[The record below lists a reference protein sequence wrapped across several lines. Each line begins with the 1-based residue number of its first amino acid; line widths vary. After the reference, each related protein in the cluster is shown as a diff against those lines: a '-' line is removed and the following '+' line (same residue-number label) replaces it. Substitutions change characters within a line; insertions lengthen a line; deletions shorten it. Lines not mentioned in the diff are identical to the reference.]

1 MKVSIKGV
9 NISVGC
15 DRNSDTADWDNEF
28 IAFSSKRNI
37 FLLRPE
43 TDDSAAQIES
53 VNYFTYDQSCINT
66 VKYVK
71 NGKNYLV
78 SGSCSGSVVVWKI
91 VGNNIFPKYLLHK
104 NGCCVLDVDDAK
116 TPKLLIDEKMSF
128 SVLRVAGLC
137 LPDRNLFFVIACF
150 DEAKSSNLRIWKAGC
165 SSENFAFQVCACTL
179 FETCSLYSCDLTPYN
194 EGNMKVDVLVKLVLL
209 LCILLGILVATGH
222 TDWMIRIHFLPYDGE
237 FQNTVLVLSSH
248 KDWIESLH
256 FSTVQDSSTF
266 YLATGSLDKT
276 VKVWKFYTTQ
286 QQIENDAEEGLFF
299 KISTL
304 LLLLFLTKMKNV
316 MLSMMQPLLTM
327 SKLYMVSNGVPG
339 VYNKKLVSCS
349 VDKSVIIWKYDM
361 QLNCWCEEKVLGEV
375 GGQAA
380 GFYGVMFSPDG
391 QSVMAHSFDGSLHCW
406 KCDQENWKS
415 VIMPSGHAR
424 KVRDVDWDSRGQY
437 IVSCGNDKT
446 TRLFGWWKRKG
457 KKATFHELSRAQ
469 VHGYEMACLSVTR
482 RGELVSGGEEKVLRV
497 FNAPTSFVELLSSVC
512 EVEHF
517 LENEDRLVAGDRA
530 IMPALGLSNISISDD
545 NDDKYN
551 IKFKNGTM
559 DNLLVEPL
567 LATDLAQ
574 NTLWIEVHKLYGHGF
589 ELHTVASNHAGSFV
603 ASACLATCEAH
614 AKIFLWSTVD
624 WRLKTSLEGHKLTV
638 TRICFSHDD
647 KMILSASRDRSWCL
661 FSRQSDGGEFDW
673 QLIAQRRE
681 HARIIWDCAWAP
693 DDKSFVTASRDK
705 KLMMWNM
712 KESTADIDHHV
723 IVLEDSVTAVD
734 IFSKEFENRLI
745 VVAGLNNGNIYGI
758 EWNRK
763 SGEHQFIFNMTQFNS
778 SHSSTVSRLKFSP
791 LIEQS
796 ENGELPTQLASCS
809 FDHSLRIYNLNV
821 ISN

>member
-1 MKVSIKGV
+1 MKIHIKGV
-9 NISVGC
+9 DISVGC
-15 DRNSDTADWDNEF
+15 DRESDAADWDNEF
-28 IAFSSKRNI
+28 IAFASKRNI

-43 TDDSAAQIES
+43 TDDSAARIES
-53 VNYFTYDQSCINT
+53 VNYFTYDQSCINA

-116 TPKLLIDEKMSF
+116 TPKLLIDEKISF
-128 SVLRVAGLC
+128 PVLRVAGLC

-150 DEAKSSNLRIWKAGC
+150 DEAESSDLRIWKADC
-165 SSENFAFQVCACTL
+165 SSENFAFQVCACTS
-179 FETCSLYSCDLTPYN
+179 FEICSLYSCDLTPFN
-194 EGNMKVDVLVKLVLL
+194 EGNMKADIFVKLLHVL
-209 LCILLGILVATGH
+209 IGILVATGH

-237 FQNTVLVLSSH
+237 FQKTILVLSSH

-286 QQIENDAEEGLFF
+286 QHSENDSEEGLFF

-304 LLLLFLTKMKNV
+304 DENEKCYVINDATLLNHEQAVYGVRWCPGSLQYFLSDNR
-316 MLSMMQPLLTM
+316 
-327 SKLYMVSNGVPG
+327 
-339 VYNKKLVSCS
+339 KLVSCS
-349 VDKSVIIWKYDM
+349 VDKSVVIWEYNKHMDS
-361 QLNCWCEEKVLGEV
+361 WCAEKVLGEV

-380 GFYGVMFSPDG
+380 GFYGIVFSPDG
-391 QSVMAHSFDGSLHCW
+391 QSVMAHAFDGSLHCW
-406 KCDQENWKS
+406 KCHPINGNWYS

-424 KVRDVDWDSRGQY
+424 RVRDVDWDSRGHY
-437 IVSCGNDKT
+437 VISCGNDKT

-457 KKATFHELSRAQ
+457 KKTTFHELSRAQ

-497 FNAPTSFVELLSSVC
+497 FNAPTSFFELLSSVC
-512 EVEHF
+512 EVERF
-517 LENEDRLVAGDRA
+517 LKNEDRLMAGDRA
-530 IMPALGLSNISISDD
+530 IMPALGLSNISITDDD
-545 NDDKYN
+545 NETFN
-551 IKFKNGTM
+551 VQLTN
-559 DNLLVEPL
+559 EPL

-589 ELHTVASNHAGSFV
+589 ELHTVASNHAGSVV
-603 ASACLATCEAH
+603 ASACLATSEAH

-647 KMILSASRDRSWCL
+647 QMILSASRDRSWCL

-712 KESTADIDHHV
+712 KESATDIDHHV

-734 IFSKEFENRLI
+734 IFPKDFENRLI

-763 SGEHQFIFNMTQFNS
+763 SGEHRFIFNMTQFNL

-791 LIEQS
+791 LIEED
-796 ENGELPTQLASCS
+796 ENGELTTQLASCS

>member
-1 MKVSIKGV
+1 MKIHIKGV
-9 NISVGC
+9 DISVGC
-15 DRNSDTADWDNEF
+15 DRESDAADWDNEF
-28 IAFSSKRNI
+28 IAFASKRNI

-43 TDDSAAQIES
+43 TDDSAARIES

-116 TPKLLIDEKMSF
+116 APKLLIDEKISF
-128 SVLRVAGLC
+128 PVLRVAGLC

-150 DEAKSSNLRIWKAGC
+150 DEAESSDLRIWKADC
-165 SSENFAFQVCACTL
+165 SSENFAFQVCACTS

-194 EGNMKVDVLVKLVLL
+194 E
-209 LCILLGILVATGH
+209 GILVATGH

-237 FQNTVLVLSSH
+237 FQKTVLVLSSH

-286 QQIENDAEEGLFF
+286 QHNENEKCYVINDA
-299 KISTL
+299 TL
-304 LLLLFLTKMKNV
+304 LNHEQAV
-316 MLSMMQPLLTM
+316 
-327 SKLYMVSNGVPG
+327 YGVRWCPG
-339 VYNKKLVSCS
+339 NNRKLVSCS
-349 VDKSVIIWKYDM
+349 VDKSVVIWEYNKHM
-361 QLNCWCEEKVLGEV
+361 NSWCAEKVLGEV

-380 GFYGVMFSPDG
+380 GFYGIVFSPDG
-391 QSVMAHSFDGSLHCW
+391 QSVMAHAFDGSLHCW
-406 KCDQENWKS
+406 KCHPINGNWYS

-424 KVRDVDWDSRGQY
+424 RVRDVDWDSRGHY
-437 IVSCGNDKT
+437 VISCGNDKT

-457 KKATFHELSRAQ
+457 KKTTFHELSRAQ

-497 FNAPTSFVELLSSVC
+497 FNAPTSFFELLSSVC
-512 EVEHF
+512 EVERF
-517 LENEDRLVAGDRA
+517 LKNEDQ
-530 IMPALGLSNISISDD
+530 
-545 NDDKYN
+545 
-551 IKFKNGTM
+551 
-559 DNLLVEPL
+559 PL

-589 ELHTVASNHAGSFV
+589 ELHTVASNHAGSVV
-603 ASACLATCEAH
+603 ASACLATSEAH
-614 AKIFLWSTVD
+614 AKIFLWSTAD

-647 KMILSASRDRSWCL
+647 QMILSASRDRSWCL

-712 KESTADIDHHV
+712 KESAADIDHHV

-734 IFSKEFENRLI
+734 IFPKDFENRLI

-763 SGEHQFIFNMTQFNS
+763 SGEHRFIFNMTQFNL

-791 LIEQS
+791 LIEED
-796 ENGELPTQLASCS
+796 ENGELTTQLASCS

>member
-194 EGNMKVDVLVKLVLL
+194 EG
-209 LCILLGILVATGH
+209 ILVATGH

-256 FSTVQDSSTF
+256 FSTVQGNIQALSILLLDHWTKQSKCGNFTRHSSKLKMMRKKDCSLK
-266 YLATGSLDKT
+266 LAHENEKCY
-276 VKVWKFYTTQ
+276 V
-286 QQIENDAEEGLFF
+286 INDA
-299 KISTL
+299 TL
-304 LLLLFLTKMKNV
+304 VNHEQAV
-316 MLSMMQPLLTM
+316 
-327 SKLYMVSNGVPG
+327 YGVKWCPG
-339 VYNKKLVSCS
+339 DNKKLVSCS

-589 ELHTVASNHAGSFV
+589 ELHTVASNHAGSVV

-796 ENGELPTQLASCS
+796 ENGELTTQLASCS

>member
-28 IAFSSKRNI
+28 IAFSSERNI

-43 TDDSAAQIES
+43 TNDSAAQIES
-53 VNYFTYDQSCINT
+53 VNYFTHDQSCINT

-78 SGSCSGSVVVWKI
+78 SGSCFGSVVVWKI

-116 TPKLLIDEKMSF
+116 TPKLLIDEKMNF

-137 LPDRNLFFVIACF
+137 LADRNLFFVIACF

-165 SSENFAFQVCACTL
+165 SSENFAFQMCACTL

-194 EGNMKVDVLVKLVLL
+194 E
-209 LCILLGILVATGH
+209 GILVATGH

-248 KDWIESLH
+248 KDWIESIH

-276 VKVWKFYTTQ
+276 IKVWKFYTTQ
-286 QQIENDAEEGLFF
+286 QQSENDAEEGLFF

-304 LLLLFLTKMKNV
+304 LLFFNENEKCYVINDATLVNHEQAV
-316 MLSMMQPLLTM
+316 
-327 SKLYMVSNGVPG
+327 YGVRWCPG
-339 VYNKKLVSCS
+339 DNKKLVSCS

-361 QLNCWCEEKVLGEV
+361 QLNSWCEEKVLGEV

-380 GFYGVMFSPDG
+380 GFYGIMFSPDG

-406 KCDQENWKS
+406 KCDQGNWKS

-424 KVRDVDWDSRGQY
+424 RVRDVDWDSRGQY
-437 IVSCGNDKT
+437 IVSCGSDKT

-457 KKATFHELSRAQ
+457 KKTTFHELSRAQ

-512 EVEHF
+512 EVERF
-517 LENEDRLVAGDRA
+517 LENEDHLVAGDRA
-530 IMPALGLSNISISDD
+530 VMPALGLSNISISDD

-551 IKFKNGTM
+551 IKFKN
-559 DNLLVEPL
+559 EPL

-589 ELHTVASNHAGSFV
+589 ELHTVASNHAGSVV

-712 KESTADIDHHV
+712 KESAADIDRHV

-745 VVAGLNNGNIYGI
+745 VVAALNNGNIYGI

-763 SGEHQFIFNMTQFNS
+763 SGEHQFIFNMTQFNL

-791 LIEQS
+791 LIEQG
-796 ENGELPTQLASCS
+796 ENGELITQLASCS

>member
-194 EGNMKVDVLVKLVLL
+194 EG
-209 LCILLGILVATGH
+209 ILVATGH

-256 FSTVQDSSTF
+256 FSTVQGNIQALSILLLDHWTKQSKCGNFTRHSSKLKMMRKKDCSLK
-266 YLATGSLDKT
+266 LAHENEKCY
-276 VKVWKFYTTQ
+276 V
-286 QQIENDAEEGLFF
+286 INDA
-299 KISTL
+299 TL
-304 LLLLFLTKMKNV
+304 VNHEQAV
-316 MLSMMQPLLTM
+316 
-327 SKLYMVSNGVPG
+327 YGVKWCPG
-339 VYNKKLVSCS
+339 DNKKLVSCS

-551 IKFKNGTM
+551 IKFKNGT
-559 DNLLVEPL
+559 VYF
-567 LATDLAQ
+567 A
-574 NTLWIEVHKLYGHGF
+574 
-589 ELHTVASNHAGSFV
+589 
-603 ASACLATCEAH
+603 
-614 AKIFLWSTVD
+614 
-624 WRLKTSLEGHKLTV
+624 
-638 TRICFSHDD
+638 
-647 KMILSASRDRSWCL
+647 
-661 FSRQSDGGEFDW
+661 
-673 QLIAQRRE
+673 
-681 HARIIWDCAWAP
+681 
-693 DDKSFVTASRDK
+693 
-705 KLMMWNM
+705 
-712 KESTADIDHHV
+712 
-723 IVLEDSVTAVD
+723 
-734 IFSKEFENRLI
+734 
-745 VVAGLNNGNIYGI
+745 
-758 EWNRK
+758 
-763 SGEHQFIFNMTQFNS
+763 
-778 SHSSTVSRLKFSP
+778 
-791 LIEQS
+791 
-796 ENGELPTQLASCS
+796 
-809 FDHSLRIYNLNV
+809 
-821 ISN
+821 

>member
-1 MKVSIKGV
+1 MKIHINGV
-9 NISVGC
+9 DISVGC
-15 DRNSDTADWDNEF
+15 DRESDAADWDNEF
-28 IAFSSKRNI
+28 IAFASKRNI

-43 TDDSAAQIES
+43 TDDSAARIES

-116 TPKLLIDEKMSF
+116 TPKLLIDEKISF
-128 SVLRVAGLC
+128 PVLRVAGLC

-150 DEAKSSNLRIWKAGC
+150 DEAESSDLRIWKADC
-165 SSENFAFQVCACTL
+165 SSENFAFQVCACTS

-194 EGNMKVDVLVKLVLL
+194 EGNMKDDIFVKLLHV
-209 LCILLGILVATGH
+209 LLGILVATGH

-237 FQNTVLVLSSH
+237 FQKTVLVLSSH

-286 QQIENDAEEGLFF
+286 QHNENEKCYVINDA
-299 KISTL
+299 TL
-304 LLLLFLTKMKNV
+304 LNHEQAV
-316 MLSMMQPLLTM
+316 
-327 SKLYMVSNGVPG
+327 YGVRWCPG
-339 VYNKKLVSCS
+339 NNRKLVSCS
-349 VDKSVIIWKYDM
+349 VDKSVVIWEYNKHM
-361 QLNCWCEEKVLGEV
+361 NSWCAEKVLGEV

-380 GFYGVMFSPDG
+380 GFYGIVFSPDG
-391 QSVMAHSFDGSLHCW
+391 QSVMAHAFDGSLHCW
-406 KCDQENWKS
+406 KCHPINGNWYS

-424 KVRDVDWDSRGQY
+424 RVRDVDWDSRGHY
-437 IVSCGNDKT
+437 VISCGNDKT

-457 KKATFHELSRAQ
+457 KKTTFHELSRAQ

-482 RGELVSGGEEKVLRV
+482 R
-497 FNAPTSFVELLSSVC
+497 SVC
-512 EVEHF
+512 EVERF
-517 LENEDRLVAGDRA
+517 LKNEDRLMAGDRA
-530 IMPALGLSNISISDD
+530 IMPALGLSNISITDDD
-545 NDDKYN
+545 NETFN
-551 IKFKNGTM
+551 VQLTNGT
-559 DNLLVEPL
+559 NHYLLQIWHRIRFGL
-567 LATDLAQ
+567 
-574 NTLWIEVHKLYGHGF
+574 KYGHGF
-589 ELHTVASNHAGSFV
+589 ELHTVASNHAGSVV
-603 ASACLATCEAH
+603 ASACLATSEAH
-614 AKIFLWSTVD
+614 AKIFLWSTAD

-647 KMILSASRDRSWCL
+647 QMILSASRDRSWCL

-712 KESTADIDHHV
+712 KESAADIDHHV

-734 IFSKEFENRLI
+734 IFPKDFENRLI
-745 VVAGLNNGNIYGI
+745 VVAGLNNGNIYGL

-763 SGEHQFIFNMTQFNS
+763 SGEHRFIFNMTQFNL

-791 LIEQS
+791 LIEED
-796 ENGELPTQLASCS
+796 ENGELTTQLASCS